1 MCIMEVRAGQKS
13 TTIAQALA
21 HNLSTSDR
29 DFDMF
34 KELLFARKD
43 DELLVAVKH
52 AQELT
57 HRAYTTM
64 LEVYGE
70 ELAVEVLHEH
80 EHGHDAEHL
89 DEPVGS
95 ERDHHA
101 SEATLNAVLVAAEH
115 HDAGLARKF
124 ETR

>member
-34 KELLFARKD
+34 KKLLTARGES
-43 DELLVAVKH
+43 ELLVAVSS
-52 AQELT
+52 AQQQT
-57 HRAYTTM
+57 HRAYATM

-70 ELAVEVLHEH
+70 ELATEVTGEH

-89 DEPVGS
+89 EPVGN
-95 ERDHHA
+95 EREHHA

-115 HDAGLARKF
+115 HDAELARKF